1 MKQLL
6 LSIGILAAGVA
17 IAKLDLSG
25 AVKSVACEPAAASAE
40 SGRFHAN
47 FSLLGRLQQLVP
59 GSATSSLCEEQEPE
73 TPGTGN
79 GLPERTLLIFRQF
92 VK

>member
-17 IAKLDLSG
+17 IAKLDLSW
-25 AVKSVACEPAAASAE
+25 AVKAVACEPGAVSAE
-40 SGRFHAN
+40 SGRFHTN
-47 FSLLGRLQQLVP
+47 FSLLGRLQQMVP
-59 GSATSSLCEEQEPE
+59 GLSAPALCEEQEPE
-73 TPGTGN
+73 TPAAGN
-79 GLPERTLLIFRQF
+79 RLPERTLLIFRQF